1 MTLRLALVGDGRMSR
16 AVAGLARERGHLV
29 HTVITG
35 AENPEGIALTAER
48 LQGAD
53 VAIEFTR
60 PESAATNLLRL
71 AALRVPTVCGTTGW
85 QAALPEVRNA
95 VTAHG
100 AALLHGANFAV
111 GVQLFLRAAESL
123 ARLVAGR
130 QEFGA
135 WVVETH
141 HGAKRDA
148 PSGTARLL
156 AAALER
162 GDPGRPWPI
171 TSIRGG
177 QVPGTHEVV
186 FDAAGETLRLEHV
199 ARSRDVFAAGA
210 LRAAEWLVGKTGVF
224 TFDQMLFGEAR

>member
-130 QEFGA
+130 PEFGA

-162 GDPGRPWPI
+162 GDPGRAWPI

-177 QVPGTHEVV
+177 EVPGTHEVV

-199 ARSRDVFAAGA
+199 ARSREVFAAGA
-210 LRAAEWLVGKTGVF
+210 LQAAEWLVGKAGVF